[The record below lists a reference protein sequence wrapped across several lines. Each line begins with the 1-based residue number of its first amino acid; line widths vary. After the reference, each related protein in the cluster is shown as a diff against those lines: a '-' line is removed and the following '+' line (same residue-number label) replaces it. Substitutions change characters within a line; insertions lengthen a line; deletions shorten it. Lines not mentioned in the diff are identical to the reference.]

1 MYGRAR
7 CIYMYM
13 ICVHRY
19 IYMLSYRYRWCD
31 AHTLLH
37 LYKLLKI
44 LLHNYRMQALL
55 SLLTDM
61 PSQRRDDDTEIVT
74 SK

>member
-1 MYGRAR
+1 
-7 CIYMYM
+7 
-13 ICVHRY
+13 
-19 IYMLSYRYRWCD
+19 MLSYRYRWCD